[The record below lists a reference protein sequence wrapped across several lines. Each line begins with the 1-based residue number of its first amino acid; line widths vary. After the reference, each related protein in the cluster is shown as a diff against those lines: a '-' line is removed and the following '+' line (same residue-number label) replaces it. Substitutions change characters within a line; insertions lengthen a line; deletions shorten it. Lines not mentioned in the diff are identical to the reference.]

1 MICPKCNQNIENND
15 FCPFCG
21 YTFSEKITII
31 DNEEIEEVEEI
42 TSSEKED
49 LSKNNNPF
57 SFSGRITRLT
67 YLYTNIALLFFY
79 IFVEFLKYLH
89 ERFHNEN
96 FFFAFIIGMII
107 LAIVDT
113 FAHIK
118 RLRDIKWSPWL
129 ILIGFIPLSYVTI
142 IFKLTLLLKKS
153 KYETY
158 KSSALLSR

>member
-1 MICPKCNQNIENND
+1 MIDITTIKIIENIVN
-15 FCPFCG
+15 
-21 YTFSEKITII
+21 
-31 DNEEIEEVEEI
+31 NELAI
-42 TSSEKED
+42 
-49 LSKNNNPF
+49 
-57 SFSGRITRLT
+57 
-67 YLYTNIALLFFY
+67 
-79 IFVEFLKYLH
+79 
-89 ERFHNEN
+89 

-158 KSSALLSR
+158 KSNALLSR